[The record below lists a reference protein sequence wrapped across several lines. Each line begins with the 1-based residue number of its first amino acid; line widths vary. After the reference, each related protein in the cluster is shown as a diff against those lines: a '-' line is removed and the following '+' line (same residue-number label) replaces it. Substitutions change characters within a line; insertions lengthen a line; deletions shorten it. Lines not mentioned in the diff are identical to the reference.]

1 MRRRH
6 FIAGLGTA
14 TALTGPALGRP
25 PNRKNGGDPV
35 ENVDT
40 GDTYDA
46 IQPAVNEAEEGH
58 TIEVALENLFQE
70 TVTIETDSLT
80 LRAEAD
86 SRARMFTGADTVA
99 VKESGNSS
107 REIDGDSDNLVL
119 TTTGNAQPTVTGAFE
134 TVFVESRGNSQPE
147 VEGEIEQL
155 YVDARGNAAPNIEG
169 DVDKLTVVTKGN
181 ARVGGV
187 SSASE
192 YTEVPEFNS
201 QPVLD
206 GSVEIRASS
215 VAVEGLDI
223 DTDTVGID
231 IGQGYAETIGL
242 SNNVVSGTDEL
253 VIEAGDVA
261 AEGAGVQVRTAPE
274 TEEVSLGGAETGNL
288 FVGNYVGILVLDDDG
303 ELADIDTGP
312 IREKNRFYDNKL
324 AVAPSSQRPDEDLN
338 LDVSDDIPVEV
349 VSSKLDDE
357 GAIIADL
364 PSVPID
370 EDESKRML
378 SLSVRRKSAGTVEFA
393 LDPEVTF
400 DDPDL
405 PDAYEPIGGGGFEID
420 TDLEEDEIEV
430 VRFSFSVDRDELEDP
445 HDLALQRQVNGT
457 FEQVRTVLVSE
468 TPTSYQ
474 YVAFTSGFSLF
485 QLAEFDEGG
494 VGGAGREL
502 EGTIILP
509 DPVALPDGSVEET
522 FLRIEASK
530 GIDTLDIESTDSKV
544 TIDDEITID
553 LSEESA
559 DDLPVNF
566 ASLFEIT
573 NAGSESVTVRTTAGL
588 SNVDFFNVP
597 EGILAELLEL
607 DPLRPLA
614 LLTGLHEVV
623 LEVRSD
629 QTQLNAG
636 QRVSSG
642 LSVDSTAPDD
652 QFWFQMLLPT
662 LVEGSGE
669 AYDPTKINNTVDSY
683 NGLPNTCKN
692 GEFPVLYPKEYGYN
706 DSRFWSWVPGI
717 GDGVPDWIP
726 DGLDDDTRVF
736 RIPATLSA
744 HWQSESA
751 TSGRVTVIVDAEPGP
766 EGELVALYDKNGI
779 IYDEGELIT
788 LPIAWFYSEDDFSD
802 GSVDEE
808 FDLVFTSETDCEPSW
823 GAVNLQTMNL
833 VFSDVGEIVLDVD
846 LEGELAEK
854 TGVTDFTATQ
864 QFHTLGDTTD
874 EVVETLLGET
884 FETFA
889 SGVIGAVLPGPVM
902 TYRAARALVTG
913 SATGGGAGVELAAFW
928 SGADSLTRNQSLTP
942 QSLVAEGLATG
953 IVGYSTS
960 TEIDVSMPLDKIG
973 LDTGAYG
980 PSFYVSDD
988 PEPVCIESDRRTL
1001 TVEGQV
1007 TGGPV
1012 ILMGLDSELTPGSS
1026 NHGPPEE
1033 HAKMVESILD
1043 SVTNDGEG
1051 ILVLGGNPDSN
1062 PDIADYWKGDVGT
1075 DPRVDEPVT
1084 FVNGSDDILDVD
1096 FEGYAMIGIVSSTGQ
1111 ISNGLADSENQAL
1124 IDRQNDIAEFVN
1136 NGGGLLGKTQDGLDD
1151 SWDYVSEIADIDP
1164 IETGFSSVNV
1174 TAAGEELG
1182 LTQSGM
1188 DGWCCYHESFEEDSI
1203 PDFLDV
1209 LIRNAQRSDRPPA
1222 AVGGDR
1228 VVIQTAVELEI
1239 TTPSVVETGSFTDL
1253 EFSLANRS
1261 DETGG
1266 DVRLE
1271 IEITSEDGV
1280 SETDVEF
1287 ASGDDVKEDDGT
1299 LVGDLTDEPIE
1310 FPPDLDFDLTRE
1322 LAFNETGSYEL
1333 AVTVVDDESDEAVV
1347 ALPFGI
1353 KSVDTGEDLEICEG

>member
-1 MRRRH
+1 MGFR
-6 FIAGLGTA
+6 LA
-14 TALTGPALGRP
+14 TA
-25 PNRKNGGDPV
+25 
-35 ENVDT
+35 
-40 GDTYDA
+40 
-46 IQPAVNEAEEGH
+46 
-58 TIEVALENLFQE
+58 
-70 TVTIETDSLT
+70 
-80 LRAEAD
+80 
-86 SRARMFTGADTVA
+86 
-99 VKESGNSS
+99 
-107 REIDGDSDNLVL
+107 
-119 TTTGNAQPTVTGAFE
+119 
-134 TVFVESRGNSQPE
+134 
-147 VEGEIEQL
+147 
-155 YVDARGNAAPNIEG
+155 
-169 DVDKLTVVTKGN
+169 
-181 ARVGGV
+181 
-187 SSASE
+187 
-192 YTEVPEFNS
+192 
-201 QPVLD
+201 
-206 GSVEIRASS
+206 
-215 VAVEGLDI
+215 
-223 DTDTVGID
+223 
-231 IGQGYAETIGL
+231 
-242 SNNVVSGTDEL
+242 
-253 VIEAGDVA
+253 
-261 AEGAGVQVRTAPE
+261 
-274 TEEVSLGGAETGNL
+274 
-288 FVGNYVGILVLDDDG
+288 
-303 ELADIDTGP
+303 
-312 IREKNRFYDNKL
+312 
-324 AVAPSSQRPDEDLN
+324 
-338 LDVSDDIPVEV
+338 
-349 VSSKLDDE
+349 
-357 GAIIADL
+357 
-364 PSVPID
+364 
-370 EDESKRML
+370 
-378 SLSVRRKSAGTVEFA
+378 
-393 LDPEVTF
+393 VTF

-405 PDAYEPIGGGGFEID
+405 PDAYEPINGGGFEID

-430 VRFSFSVDRDELEDP
+430 VRFSFSVDRNELEDP
-445 HDLALQRQVNGT
+445 HDLALQRQVDGT

-509 DPVALPDGSVEET
+509 DPVALPEGSVEET

-530 GIDTLDIESTDSKV
+530 GIDTLDIDSMDSKV

-553 LSEESA
+553 LSDESA
-559 DDLPVNF
+559 DDLPENF
-566 ASLFEIT
+566 VDLFEIT
-573 NAGSESVTVRTTAGL
+573 NAGSESVTLRTTAGL

-597 EGILAELLEL
+597 EGTSEDLVEMDTFDALERL
-607 DPLRPLA
+607 I
-614 LLTGLHEVV
+614 GLHE
-623 LEVRSD
+623 EVQEIRSA

-669 AYDPTKINNTVDSY
+669 AFDPSDQNDSIPASC
-683 NGLPNTCKN
+683 PND
-692 GEFPVLYPKEYGYN
+692 EFPVLYPKEYGYN

-726 DGLDDDTRVF
+726 DDLDDDTRVF

-779 IYDEGELIT
+779 IGDEGELRT
-788 LPIAWFYSEDDFSD
+788 LPIASFYSEDDFSD

-808 FDLVFTSETDCEPSW
+808 FDLVFTSETDCEPPSRS
-823 GAVNLQTMNL
+823 VDLVTMDR

-846 LEGELAEK
+846 VEGELAEK
-854 TGVTDFTATQ
+854 TGVSDFTATR

-874 EVVETLLGET
+874 EVVDTLLGET
-884 FETFA
+884 FEAFI
-889 SGVIGAVLPGPVM
+889 SGVISAALPGPVM
-902 TYRAARALVTG
+902 TYRAARALATG
-913 SATGGGAGVELAAFW
+913 SATGGSAGVELAAFW
-928 SGADSLTRNQSLTP
+928 SGADSLTRDQSLTP
-942 QSLVAEGLATG
+942 QSLVADGLATG

-960 TEIDVSMPLDKIG
+960 TEIDVSRPLDAIG
-973 LDTGAYG
+973 LETGAYG

-1007 TGGPV
+1007 TGGPM

-1062 PDIADYWKGDVGT
+1062 PNIVDYWEGDVGN

-1084 FVNGSDDILDVD
+1084 FVNESDDIRDVD

-1111 ISNGLADSENQAL
+1111 ISNGLVDSENQAL

-1136 NGGGLLGKTQDGLDD
+1136 NGGGLLGKTQDGLND

-1164 IETGFSSVNV
+1164 IETGFSSVDV

-1228 VVIQTAVELEI
+1228 VVIQTAVKLEI
-1239 TTPSVVETGSFTDL
+1239 TTPSVVEPASFTDL

-1261 DETGG
+1261 DEPGG

-1287 ASGDDVKEDDGT
+1287 ASGDDLEEDDGT
-1299 LVGDLTDEPIE
+1299 LVGELTDEPIE

-1322 LAFNETGSYEL
+1322 LAFNETGSFDL
-1333 AVTVVDDESDEAVV
+1333 VVTVVDDESDEAVV